1 MLDWD
6 LDGDSRILFEDLVQ
20 WLEPIQL
27 LISQTQGVI
36 GSYVSLE
43 GKVQVME
50 REVADDSIL
59 ATWAS
64 VHLRS

>member
-1 MLDWD
+1 MIGTNSVAD
-6 LDGDSRILFEDLVQ
+6 LSD
-20 WLEPIQL
+20 
-27 LISQTQGVI
+27 TGVI

-59 ATWAS
+59 VTWAS
-64 VHLRS
+64 VYLRS